1 MVENKKILLVDDE
14 PDIRLT
20 VSKRLMNKGYRV
32 TEAENGKI
40 ALDIIEKQVPDLVIL
55 DVMMPELNGYQVCR
69 KLRERPETK
78 ELPVLMLT
86 AKDQTTDRFWAEEVG
101 VTEYITKPFEDEELL
116 AAVQRLLR

>member
-20 VSKRLMNKGYRV
+20 VSKRLMTKGYRV

-69 KLRERPETK
+69 KLRERSETK